1 MTIRH
6 LPRYFEIARL
16 IARHGR
22 ALGKLPD
29 ELAAQIPRTG
39 ADGAAGPGGPGGPE
53 DADDAAAGQSDPQ
66 RLARDLEKLGPTFVK
81 LGQLL
86 AARADLLPM
95 PYIDALA
102 RLQDD
107 VEPVPFARIE
117 EQVEAELGV
126 RLSKGFAEFDST
138 PLAAASLGQVHRARL
153 RDGRLVAVKV
163 QRPDVT
169 RAVADDLDAL
179 AELAGYLDRFTDFG
193 RRLQSAEMIEEFR
206 RTITRELDY
215 EQEARSLVE
224 LGKLMEPFERIV
236 VPQPVPDYTTRR
248 VLTMDFVRGTKITR
262 VSPLAR
268 TEIPM
273 AELAD
278 DLLRA
283 YLRQILVAG
292 FFHADPHPG
301 NVFLTDDG
309 RLALLDLGMT
319 GTLSQDKQ
327 DQTLQLLLAAVEGR
341 SDEVGRILLALAQVG
356 EAYDAAGFRARVV
369 EQVSRLGGG
378 RTSNLAL
385 GRVFLELAH
394 QAARVDVR
402 LPSEF
407 LLLGKTL
414 LQLDEIAR
422 TLDPAFD
429 PNASFKRHAA
439 EITAENW
446 RARLSPSGL
455 LAAAG
460 EMKQFVERLPGRANR
475 ILDRIADNELE
486 IRVNAIDERVLLE
499 GFQKV
504 ANRIAT
510 GLVLAALIVG
520 AAMMTRIET
529 SFRLF
534 GYPGLAILCFLAA
547 AAGGVGLVLQIV
559 VSDRRAHVPRQ
570 KRG

>member
-22 ALGKLPD
+22 AIGKLPD
-29 ELAAQIPRTG
+29 ELAAQIPRAG
-39 ADGAAGPGGPGGPE
+39 ADGPAGAE
-53 DADDAAAGQSDPQ
+53 DAGDAAEGETDPQ
-66 RLARDLEKLGPTFVK
+66 KLASDLEKLGPTFVK

-163 QRPDVT
+163 QRPDIA
-169 RAVADDLDAL
+169 RAVADDLEAL
-179 AELAGYLDRFTDFG
+179 AELAGYLERFTDFG

-224 LGKLMEPFERIV
+224 LGQLMEPFARIV

-341 SDEVGRILLALAQVG
+341 SDEVGRILLSLAHVG
-356 EAYDAAGFRARVV
+356 EAYDATGFRARVV

-460 EMKQFVERLPGRANR
+460 EMKQFVERLPARANR

-547 AAGGVGLVLQIV
+547 AAGGVGLVLQIA
-559 VSDRRAHVPRQ
+559 VSDRRARGPRP